1 MKNITENNKMIAEF
15 MGGLWNESSQKYGI
29 GNAQYLD
36 IGTFKNL
43 VKAKYHYSLN
53 ELSYH
58 SDWNWLMEVVE
69 KIESLNLGNTTIK
82 TVFSEEDLYINSN
95 VSFLIM
101 YKECYVNFFGEMKV
115 YENWIS
121 VTECNSKIEAV
132 YTACVEFIKW
142 YNEQK

>member
-1 MKNITENNKMIAEF
+1 MKTLENNKLIAEF
-15 MGGLWNESSQKYGI
+15 LGYIDNGCSEDVFLIHPITNYDVEISS
-29 GNAQYLD
+29 L
-36 IGTFKNL
+36 
-43 VKAKYHYSLN
+43 KYH
-53 ELSYH
+53 E
-58 SDWNWLMEVVE
+58 DWNWLMEVVE

-142 YNEQK
+142 YNNQNKVS